1 VLKGLVT
8 DIDGTLTDPY
18 RRIHTGAIERIREL
32 CDHGILVVL
41 ASGNTSCFMDALS
54 KMIGTQGAFIAENGG
69 VYRTGYTQPLRI
81 VGNQAFCRE
90 ALDAV
95 TEFYK
100 KSGVTLDLY
109 SPTYRFADLAFARTV
124 PVDEVREIVK
134 EFPVDVL
141 DTGFAIHLQAR
152 GVTKGLAFLN
162 LVSEMGLDPSDFL
175 AAGDAENDVELI
187 KYAGIGIAVNN
198 APPAAAAVASY
209 VSEKK
214 FGDGFLEAIDRYMP
228 YFLER

>member
-8 DIDGTLTDPY
+8 DIDGTLTDPH

-32 CDHGILVVL
+32 CDHGIPVVL

-69 VYRTGYTQPLRI
+69 VYRTGYTAPLRI
-81 VGNQAFCRE
+81 LGDQSNCRK

-95 TEFYK
+95 SEFYRK
-100 KSGVTLDLY
+100 AGVTLDLY

-162 LVSEMGLDPSDFL
+162 LAADLGLDPSEFL
-175 AAGDAENDVELI
+175 AAGDAENDIELLT
-187 KYAGIGIAVNN
+187 YAGIGIAVRN
-198 APPAAAAVASY
+198 APPAAAAAATYIS
-209 VSEKK
+209 KK
-214 FGDGFLEAIDRYMP
+214 EYGDGFVEAIDRYMP
-228 YFLER
+228 CFLER

>member
-8 DIDGTLTDPY
+8 DIDGTLTDRH

-32 CDHGILVVL
+32 CDHDIMVVL

-54 KMIGTQGAFIAENGG
+54 RMIGTQGAFIAENGG
-69 VYRTGYTQPLRI
+69 VYRTGQTEPLRI
-81 VGNQAFCRE
+81 LGNQTLCRE

-95 TEFYK
+95 TEFYRR
-100 KSGVTLDLY
+100 SGITLDLY

-134 EFPVDVL
+134 KIPVDVL
-141 DTGFAIHLQAR
+141 DTGFAIHIQAR

-162 LVSEMGLDPSDFL
+162 LVSELGLDPSDFL
-175 AAGDAENDVELI
+175 AAGDAENDIELLR
-187 KYAGIGIAVNN
+187 YAGIGIAVQN
-198 APPAAAAVASY
+198 AHPSAAAAATY
-209 VSEKK
+209 ISEKK
-214 FGDGFLEAIDRYMP
+214 FGDGFVEAIDRYMP

>member
-1 VLKGLVT
+1 MLKGLVT
-8 DIDGTLTDPY
+8 DIDGTLTDRH

-32 CDHGILVVL
+32 CDHDILVVL

-69 VYRTGYTQPLRI
+69 VYRTGYTEPLRI
-81 VGNQAFCRE
+81 LGNQALCRK

-95 TEFYK
+95 TEFYRR
-100 KSGVTLDLY
+100 SGVTLDLY

-141 DTGFAIHLQAR
+141 DTGFAIHLQAQ

-162 LVSEMGLDPSDFL
+162 LVAEFGLDPSDFL
-175 AAGDAENDVELI
+175 AAGDGENDIELLS
-187 KYAGIGIAVNN
+187 YAGIGIAVHN
-198 APPAAAAVASY
+198 APPAAAAAAAY
-209 VSEKK
+209 ISEKEY
-214 FGDGFLEAIDRYMP
+214 GDGFVEAIDRYMP